1 MNNEKQGVVLVGHG
15 GLPSDCP
22 DDLVARLKRLENQRR
37 KQNLP
42 MSKEE
47 LEIDRTIR
55 QWPRTPES
63 DPYKNG
69 LETLA
74 GQLSSLLG
82 SVTLVTA
89 YNEFCS
95 PTLDEAVEGLVRAG
109 KNHIRLVST
118 MFTPGG
124 SHSEIEIPEEVRD
137 LRLKF
142 PEVEIIYAW
151 PFDLQNVAKML
162 FEHIESFHS
171 SRQEQEV

>member
-1 MNNEKQGVVLVGHG
+1 MNTEKRAVVLVGHG

-42 MSKEE
+42 PTEEE
-47 LEIDRTIR
+47 LEIDHKIR

-69 LETLA
+69 LEAIAL
-74 GQLSSLLG
+74 QLSARLG
-82 SVTLVTA
+82 PVKLVTA
-89 YNEFCS
+89 YNEFCA
-95 PTLDEAVEGLVRAG
+95 PTLEEAVDGLVQAG
-109 KNHIRLVST
+109 KDHISLVST

-137 LRLKF
+137 LQLKY
-142 PEVEIIYAW
+142 PEVEIVYAW
-151 PFDLQNVAKML
+151 PFDLRKVAEML
-162 FEHIESFHS
+162 FQHIESFQS
-171 SRQEQEV
+171 STQKQEV